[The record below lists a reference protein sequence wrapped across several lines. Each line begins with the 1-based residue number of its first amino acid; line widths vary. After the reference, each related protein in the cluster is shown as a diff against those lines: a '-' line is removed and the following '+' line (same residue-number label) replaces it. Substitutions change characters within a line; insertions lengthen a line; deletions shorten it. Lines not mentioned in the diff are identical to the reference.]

1 MKPSTVL
8 RRINRNPSR
17 ARELDAPA
25 LVRTLREAVR
35 LQAVHRLTGTERASG
50 FEPAIMA
57 LRAAAAAR
65 GVVWD
70 LSNEAM
76 LERIRNDEQGGE

>member
-8 RRINRNPSR
+8 RRISRNPAR

-25 LVRTLREAVR
+25 LVRALREATR
-35 LQAVHRLTGTERASG
+35 LQAVHRLTGQERISG
-50 FEPAIMA
+50 LEPAIMA
-57 LRAAAAAR
+57 MRVAAQNK

-70 LSNEAM
+70 LSNDAM
-76 LERIRNDEQGGE
+76 IERAKSGE

>member
-8 RRINRNPSR
+8 RRISRNPAR

-35 LQAVHRLTGTERASG
+35 LQAVHRLTGDSRVSG
-50 FEPAIMA
+50 LEPAIMA
-57 LRAAAAAR
+57 MRVAATNK

-70 LSNEAM
+70 IPEHVMIERTKSNE
-76 LERIRNDEQGGE
+76 